1 MPNVVVVGM
10 QWGDEGK
17 GKIVDL
23 LCPAYDVVVR
33 YQGGHNAG
41 HTVRFG
47 ERHFS
52 LHLIPSGIL
61 HPGVLCLLGNGMVL
75 SPEAFF
81 AEVDRLSEAGVD
93 AAGRLF
99 VAGRATVLLP
109 AHAALDHAREQA
121 LGRGR
126 IGTTGRGIGPAYE
139 LKAARLGVRV
149 CDLVAADLEERL
161 EERLRAQAQRIE
173 AELGALGAGPLEP
186 AAVLADSCRIWRDR
200 LAPFVCDGAQR
211 LASWMAEGKA
221 VLFEGAQGAL
231 LDVDHGTYPFVTS
244 SSSIAGGACTGAGV
258 PPTAIDGVLGVL
270 KAYTTRVG
278 GGPFPTELDDA
289 VGQFLRQ
296 RGNEFG
302 TTTGRPRRCGWLD
315 LVAARYARLLNG
327 VDALALTKLDVLD
340 TLEEVKVCVAYSYRG
355 ATLRDFP
362 AELDILE
369 RATPVYRSLPGWQQD
384 TVGRLE
390 LAELPARARD
400 YIALI
405 EETLEAPASL
415 VSTGPRREETLVR
428 QDAVL
433 ARLTAGRLSAVLEQR
448 RPA

>member
-23 LCPAYDVVVR
+23 LCPAFDAVVR

-61 HPGVLCLLGNGMVL
+61 HPGMLCLLGNGMVL
-75 SPEAFF
+75 APEAFF
-81 AEVDRLSEAGVD
+81 AEVDGLAGAGID

-99 VAGRATVLLP
+99 VAGRAQVLLP
-109 AHAALDHAREQA
+109 PHVALDLGREQA
-121 LGRGR
+121 LAAGK

-139 LKAARLGVRV
+139 IKAARLGVRA
-149 CDLVAADLEERL
+149 CDLLAGDLADRL
-161 EERLRAQAQRIE
+161 QAQARRIE
-173 AELGALGAGPLEP
+173 AELGALGGAGLEP
-186 AAVLADSCRIWRDR
+186 LGALADACRAWGER
-200 LAPFVCDGAQR
+200 LAPFLCDGAR
-211 LASWMAEGKA
+211 RVAAWMEEGKS

-231 LDVDHGTYPFVTS
+231 LDVDHGTYPYVTS
-244 SSSIAGGACTGAGV
+244 SSAIAGGACTGAGV
-258 PPTAIDGVLGVL
+258 PPTRIDGTLGVL
-270 KAYTTRVG
+270 KAYSTRVG
-278 GGPFPTELDDA
+278 GGPFPTELGGE
-289 VGQFLRQ
+289 VGEFLRQ

-315 LVAARYARLLNG
+315 LAAARYSRLLNG
-327 VDALALTKLDVLD
+327 ADALALTKLDVLD
-340 TLEEVKVCVAYSYRG
+340 TLAEIEICVGYAYRG
-355 ATLRDFP
+355 AALRDFP
-362 AELDILE
+362 AELEVLE
-369 RATPVYRSLPGWQQD
+369 RATPVYRTLPGWQRE

-390 LAELPARARD
+390 LADLPVRARD
-400 YIALI
+400 YIAFI
-405 EETLEAPASL
+405 EDELEAPASL
-415 VSTGPRREETLVR
+415 VSTGPRREETIVR
-428 QDAVL
+428 QDETL
-433 ARLTAGRLSAVLEQR
+433 ARLTAGRLGAVLDQR